1 MKSRVTFTLTIDT
14 DRRLHESVDNY
25 KKSSVIESIIK
36 QYLDEGDYSE
46 VPKIKRAPTI
56 AVCFT
61 IDPEIMAK
69 FRRNIPIDHYSIR
82 HPEIFPT
89 KISQSLEHLIKKWL
103 NRGQIID

>member
-1 MKSRVTFTLTIDT
+1 MKSRETFTLTIDT
-14 DRRLHESVDNY
+14 DRRFHEAVGNY

-69 FRRNIPIDHYSIR
+69 FRKNIPIDQTNY
-82 HPEIFPT
+82 PEIFPA
-89 KISQSLEHLIKKWL
+89 KISQSLEHLIKRWL
-103 NRGQIID
+103 NV